1 MKHFSRLLKY
11 GDLLELP
18 QVGQTD
24 FTTSI
29 VGTLLFFDP
38 LGRPRLGIDYSK

>member
-1 MKHFSRLLKY
+1 MNDFSRLLKY

-18 QVGQTD
+18 QVGHTD
-24 FTTSI
+24 FSTSI